1 MTHPDRYD
9 LDLPPDDIDTR
20 MSGSNHGA
28 GNNPPRRCIM
38 FPSRMLRSIAPIL
51 LPLLCASAV
60 VAVMSASLAAEETPT
75 CQGNALH
82 CEFLASFHTYAR
94 LWDVM
99 EKKGAPESLKTA
111 WEAVLGQMAIWLE
124 VEAERVAV
132 YSLVLS
138 DEYQDLVR
146 GALTGDK
153 AVAMRLETRGKRVLT
168 RVEALVSERAA
179 VAEEM
184 APLLREY
191 LRLLNEWNG
200 QSGDTE

>member
-99 EKKGAPESLKTA
+99 EKKGAPESLKTRM
-111 WEAVLGQMAIWLE
+111 GGGPGSNGNMAGGGSRACGRILPC
-124 VEAERVAV
+124 
-132 YSLVLS
+132 
-138 DEYQDLVR
+138 
-146 GALTGDK
+146 AL
-153 AVAMRLETRGKRVLT
+153 
-168 RVEALVSERAA
+168 
-179 VAEEM
+179 
-184 APLLREY
+184 
-191 LRLLNEWNG
+191 
-200 QSGDTE
+200 